1 MNFDFIIKE
10 ACNIVAKEGPKV
22 IEKAVKNTPKMA
34 AHMKDVNIVYIA
46 TGIVIAAGGTLIDA
60 AIKVYYE

>member
-46 TGIVIAAGGTLIDA
+46 TGIVIAAGGP
-60 AIKVYYE
+60 

>member
-22 IEKAVKNTPKMA
+22 IEKA
-34 AHMKDVNIVYIA
+34 I
-46 TGIVIAAGGTLIDA
+46 TLLNQKEENNDL
-60 AIKVYYE
+60 